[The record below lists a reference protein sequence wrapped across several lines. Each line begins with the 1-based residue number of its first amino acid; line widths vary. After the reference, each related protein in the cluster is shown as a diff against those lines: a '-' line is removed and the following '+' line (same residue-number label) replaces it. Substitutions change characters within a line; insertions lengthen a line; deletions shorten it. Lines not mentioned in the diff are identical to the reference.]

1 MRISLLTTPLTTYGF
16 GLPGFYAAKS
26 TRKQSIRTQKPRKAR
41 QITQKIRFL
50 AFGTSM
56 PQVQILSLR
65 PNKDY
70 YFDRMVVLIFCFMGL
85 SGLFSVHFRKNRLTE
100 QLKNAIADNFL
111 RWRFFVAHNISLD
124 LWVFVIFVG
133 LSLDL
138 WVFRYPYGVIVKLS
152 LFPTCPSS
160 NIC

>member
-70 YFDRMVVLIFCFMGL
+70 YFDRMVVLIFCFLGFIGPFFGAFL
-85 SGLFSVHFRKNRLTE
+85 KNKAAG
-100 QLKNAIADNFL
+100 QLKNAIADNFP
-111 RWRFFVAHNISLD
+111 RWRFFVANNISLD
-124 LWVFVIFVG
+124 LWVIVIFVR

-138 WVFRYPYGVIVKLS
+138 WVFRYLYGVIVIRL
-152 LFPTCPSS
+152 
-160 NIC
+160 I

>member
-41 QITQKIRFL
+41 KITQKIRFL
-50 AFGTSM
+50 AFGNW
-56 PQVQILSLR
+56 PKQVRLLSSR

-70 YFDRMVVLIFCFMGL
+70 YFDRMVVLIFCFLGFIGSFFGAFL
-85 SGLFSVHFRKNRLTE
+85 KNKAAG
-100 QLKNAIADNFL
+100 QLKNAIADNFP
-111 RWRFFVAHNISLD
+111 RWRFFVANNI
-124 LWVFVIFVG
+124 
-133 LSLDL
+133 SLDL

-152 LFPTCPSS
+152 LFPTCPFS